1 MTAAMALSGLLARFK
16 PNRPDPDSIARVK
29 GWVCE
34 ALALPEEASVSVNEI
49 ACTDPACPG
58 LETVILVMRPGA
70 ATVAFKARGSV
81 VVQTRPVIEK
91 ALAAPSA

>member
-16 PNRPDPDSIARVK
+16 PSRPDPDSIARVK
-29 GWVCE
+29 GWVRE
-34 ALALPEEASVSVNEI
+34 TLALPEDASVTVNEI

-70 ATVAFKARGSV
+70 ATVAYKARGSV
-81 VVQTRPVIEK
+81 VVQTRPIIEK
-91 ALAAPSA
+91 ALAAPPA